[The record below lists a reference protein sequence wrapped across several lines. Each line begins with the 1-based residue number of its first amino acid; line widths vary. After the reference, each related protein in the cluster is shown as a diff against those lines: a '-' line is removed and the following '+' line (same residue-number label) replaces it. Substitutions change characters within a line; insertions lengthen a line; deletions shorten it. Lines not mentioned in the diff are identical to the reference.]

1 MDITLNELLNK
12 TLIVPYEDEIVER
25 LGVICNE
32 YVTDDDFN
40 DDDVAELAVMVLT
53 HKPDTSMK
61 DKLEESYE
69 AKYSESFMIPKS
81 VCEMMAAY
89 CLMLAIEQDK
99 LSFYLALLNTMI
111 IQCGQL
117 EHLPYASFF
126 SGAIEKAL
134 QAIDAECKMAD
145 ADENA
150 FVNKLFA
157 DKEDA
162 LNGALDEEDK
172 LAMKRLVRNA
182 WYYKTKEYINGE
194 QLKGLTTY
202 AKVFKGLEHVVA
214 SMPQVFFNEQTI
226 QQIKELVPTENAKE
240 KTIEE
245 IVRMIRPHYNAEREL
260 RCKSSVLLHIIADE
274 EHSYATLPFMKTKMT
289 VRQFAVWLYYELLLE
304 KYFD

>member
-1 MDITLNELLNK
+1 MDIILKELLNK
-12 TLIVPYEDEIVER
+12 TLIVPYEDEVVER
-25 LGVICNE
+25 LEGICNE

-53 HKPDTSMK
+53 HKPDSALK
-61 DKLEESYE
+61 EKLEESYE

-81 VCEMMAAY
+81 VCEMMAVY
-89 CLMLAIEQDK
+89 CLMQAIEQNK
-99 LSFYLALLNTMI
+99 LTFYLALLNTMI

-134 QAIDAECKMAD
+134 QAIDVKCKMAD

-150 FVNKLFA
+150 FIIKLFS
-157 DKEDA
+157 DKGDA
-162 LNGALDEEDK
+162 LNAALGEEDK
-172 LAMKRLVRNA
+172 LAMKRLARNA

-214 SMPQVFFNEQTI
+214 SMPQVFFNEHAI

-240 KTIEE
+240 KTVEE
-245 IVRMIRPHYNAEREL
+245 IVKMIRPYYNTEREL
-260 RCKSSVLLHIIADE
+260 SCKSSVLLHLIADE
-274 EHSYATLPFMKTKMT
+274 ENSYAALPFMKTKMT

-304 KYFD
+304 KHFD

>member
-1 MDITLNELLNK
+1 MNITLNELLNK
-12 TLIVPYEDEIVER
+12 TLIVPYEDEVVER
-25 LGVICNE
+25 LGEICNE

-53 HKPDTSMK
+53 HKPDPALK
-61 DKLEESYE
+61 EKLEESYE
-69 AKYSESFMIPKS
+69 AKYSESFTIPKS

-89 CLMLAIEQDK
+89 CLMLAIEQEK
-99 LSFYLALLNTMI
+99 LTFYLALLNTMI

-126 SGAIEKAL
+126 AEAMEKAL
-134 QAIDAECKMAD
+134 QTVDAECKMEE
-145 ADENA
+145 ADEKA
-150 FVNKLFA
+150 FVNKLFS
-157 DKEDA
+157 DKGDA
-162 LNGALDEEDK
+162 LNAALDEEDK

-194 QLKGLTTY
+194 QLEGLTTY

-214 SMPQVFFNEQTI
+214 SMPQVFFNEQAI

-240 KTIEE
+240 KTVEE
-245 IVRMIRPHYNAEREL
+245 IVKMIRPHYNAEREL
-260 RCKSSVLLHIIADE
+260 SCNSSVLLHIIADE
-274 EHSYATLPFMKTKMT
+274 EHSYAALPFMKTKMT